1 MSKTSKAIGRRFLAL
16 CAACAFALA
25 VFALA
30 GCSTV
35 SQNSQ
40 VNEQQTANRQYMT
53 QVNQKMD
60 ALTTRL
66 SSFSDAVS
74 RDDLVTMRTQADN
87 AFKVIDEL
95 SSLDVPSDMKD
106 IQEGYLDGCTD
117 LKEALAAYI
126 ELYSDIEA
134 ATDAQPFDYSTY
146 ADRLQAIQDQYDA
159 GIEKL
164 KAGDESATGKE

>member
-1 MSKTSKAIGRRFLAL
+1 MSKTSRAAGRRFPIL
-16 CAACAFALA
+16 CAVCAFALA
-25 VFALA
+25 VFSLV
-30 GCSTV
+30 GCSA

-87 AFKVIDEL
+87 AFKVIDEI

-117 LKEALAAYI
+117 LKDALTAYI

-146 ADRLQAIQDQYDA
+146 ADRLQAIQDQYNA

>member
-1 MSKTSKAIGRRFLAL
+1 MSKISKATGRRFLAL
-16 CAACAFALA
+16 CAACVFTLA
-25 VFALA
+25 VFSLA
-30 GCSTV
+30 GCST

-95 SSLDVPSDMKD
+95 SSLDVPNDMKD

-117 LKEALAAYI
+117 LKDALTAYI
-126 ELYSDIEA
+126 ELYSDIES

-146 ADRLQAIQDQYDA
+146 ADRLQSIQDQYDA